1 MRIRYWSSDVCSS
14 DLDPV
19 RGKAARGLE
28 RQDARQGAIIGETHR
43 LQPMVE
49 GAGAE
54 VAAPP
59 FGNARPERGGIA
71 AHRPLSRI
79 LPIAMSALPHL
90 VCPLDPPPLIP
101 RTPAPVA
108 GAARALLR
116 RLRRAQAKLPG
127 AWPERGR
134 IMSMWRAPAERSAG
148 HKSSTPSI
156 MP

>member
-1 MRIRYWSSDVCSS
+1 MPPREFEPVAEAFVE
-14 DLDPV
+14 PV

-54 VAAPP
+54 VAAQP

-90 VCPLDPPPLIP
+90 VRSEEHTSELQSLM
-101 RTPAPVA
+101 RHSYAVF
-108 GAARALLR
+108 LLT
-116 RLRRAQAKLPG
+116 KK
-127 AWPERGR
+127 
-134 IMSMWRAPAERSAG
+134 
-148 HKSSTPSI
+148 KSTTR
-156 MP
+156 